1 MPSSITPLANLTL
14 GSSATSMTFSS
25 IVGTYRDLLLV
36 CSFINATADGDY
48 VAVKINNDTGS
59 NYNSVTMLGNGS
71 AASSA
76 NYASSTLGWLTV
88 GGGFDL
94 TRGQLQTTFFDYA
107 QTDKHKSFITR
118 NGTSSRGVEAI
129 GSRWASTSAITS
141 LNIYSVNGWS
151 FAAGSTFA
159 LYGVSA

>member
-36 CSFINATADGDY
+36 CTFTNATADGDY
-48 VAVKINNDTGS
+48 IAVKINSDTGS

-71 AASSA
+71 TASSA
-76 NYASSTLGWLTV
+76 NYSSSTYGWLTV
-88 GGGFDL
+88 GGGFD
-94 TRGQLQTTFFDYA
+94 TGRGQLHTTFFDYA
-107 QTDKHKSFITR
+107 QTNKHKNYISR
-118 NGTSSRGVEAI
+118 NGTAARGVEAI
-129 GSRWASTSAITS
+129 ASRWASTSAITS

-151 FAAGSTFA
+151 FATGSTFA
-159 LYGVSA
+159 LYGISA